1 VRSGGDAVLE
11 EVYAM
16 WNGLQVIVARQV
28 VGSAIEWRRSLAEYN
43 PDAAPERR
51 EIYEV
56 PSKSSEVVTSEVWD
70 KSPEGWK
77 CTKQTSE
84 GGYYGLLGLAY
95 EGRFSH
101 LAKGTLLGEDT
112 IDKRPAYRLVLAEDR
127 LQSVPEIT
135 YWLDAETLWLRQYE
149 YEEDGIRYTVKLE
162 AVNEDITIQPPA
174 VDVECVEEQPE

>member
-1 VRSGGDAVLE
+1 
-11 EVYAM
+11 
-16 WNGLQVIVARQV
+16 